1 MKSCGDPNALLSKES
16 ILVVTKAAVSK
27 IAFLVFPLGFNLVRN
42 QPTHVSQELFIAF
55 LTQQTYKKNGN
66 KKDLNYNDLSSFVQK
81 EEKLEFLH
89 QIVPK
94 KITVKEFREIL
105 ERGSDSSDSD
115 VDSSES
121 ESVDTDETGSEEE
134 EGAGE
139 EEEEAED
146 DQEEDWIEMCLIFK
160 SINYYIIVHKFVG
173 ISYLNKLSN
182 AFSISPPNATH
193 T

>member
-16 ILVVTKAAVSK
+16 ILVVTKAAVSR
-27 IAFLVFPLGFNLVRN
+27 IAFLVSPPEFNFIRN
-42 QPTHVSQELFIAF
+42 QPSHVSQELFIAF

-66 KKDLNYNDLSSFVQK
+66 KKELNYNDLSSFVQK

-121 ESVDTDETGSEEE
+121 ESVDSDETGSEEEE

-146 DQEEDWIEMCLIFK
+146 GQEEEWIEMCPNFK

-173 ISYLNKLSN
+173 ISYLNELSN
-182 AFSISPPNATH
+182 DFPISPPNE
-193 T
+193 

>member
-1 MKSCGDPNALLSKES
+1 MRFCWS
-16 ILVVTKAAVSK
+16 
-27 IAFLVFPLGFNLVRN
+27 FNCLIIN
-42 QPTHVSQELFIAF
+42 VSQELFIAF

-66 KKDLNYNDLSSFVQK
+66 RKDLNYNDLSSFVQK

-121 ESVDTDETGSEEE
+121 ESVGSDDSESGDDEHEGEEVEAEEE
-134 EGAGE
+134 QE
-139 EEEEAED
+139 EE
-146 DQEEDWIEMCLIFK
+146 
-160 SINYYIIVHKFVG
+160 
-173 ISYLNKLSN
+173 
-182 AFSISPPNATH
+182 
-193 T
+193 

>member
-1 MKSCGDPNALLSKES
+1 MVEKADDRLLPANKIRTIMKSCGDPNALLSKES
-16 ILVVTKAAVSK
+16 ILVVTKAAVSTTV
-27 IAFLVFPLGFNLVRN
+27 FLIFILLSIQFTMNAI
-42 QPTHVSQELFIAF
+42 THFSQELFIGF

-66 KKDLNYNDLSSFVQK
+66 KKDLNYNDLSNFVQK

-121 ESVDTDETGSEEE
+121 ESGSDESESGDEEEEE
-134 EGAGE
+134 EG
-139 EEEEAED
+139 EEEAD
-146 DQEEDWIEMCLIFK
+146 DEQEEE
-160 SINYYIIVHKFVG
+160 
-173 ISYLNKLSN
+173 
-182 AFSISPPNATH
+182 
-193 T
+193 